1 MHWLVQLILWI
12 LFGALAG
19 WIAGKLMGSKKNTFW
34 WNFLFGIVGSVVGGW
49 IAGLLGIGSGNWIIQ
64 LLIAVGGA
72 CLVLFLVGL
81 FTKDGKKKK

>member
-19 WIAGKLMGSKKNTFW
+19 WIAGKLMDSKKNTFW

-49 IAGLLGIGSGNWIIQ
+49 LAGLLGISGGWIVQ

-81 FTKDGKKKK
+81 FTKDSKKKK